1 MYKAGD
7 LIFLANAESGPMVEH
22 LVRVDRITEDNYI
35 VSSKVVSMHKM
46 PQQSGGLSYI
56 MMPGFGLISN
66 NPSLQCGNVGEIF
79 ININNFDIHGE
90 VTDSEIIK
98 AFDNFSTK
106 LIIPESG
113 KRGIIA

>member
-1 MYKAGD
+1 MYKVGD

-35 VSSKVVSMHKM
+35 VSSKVVSVHKM
-46 PQQSGGLSYI
+46 PQQSGGLGYV

-66 NPSLQCGNVGEIF
+66 NPSLQGGTVGLLY
-79 ININNFDIHGE
+79 INIDNFDMHGK
-90 VTDSEIIK
+90 VTDAEMLK

-113 KRGIIA
+113 KKGLIA